1 MEAGLGNNPFYV
13 WQSLLAARDLIREG
27 SIWQVGDG
35 RTIEVSTHKWLS
47 HKPVFIGEPQP
58 NLMVSE
64 LIDENS
70 RQWDREKPFDL
81 FAYHTRMEIMVIPL
95 SRVASRDK
103 LNWKENKRKV
113 FSVKSTYQVALRLKQ
128 LDYVEHSTAARDRPI
143 WNKIWSLKVPPK
155 VKNFMWRACSNILP
169 TRDNLHRRKLHVEPM
184 CGFCCQNSKT
194 AEHVLW
200 TCPFA
205 RNVWA
210 LCRGKLQKCSNVA
223 IDFFSLFQLLV
234 DRLECDELKKW
245 AMVSWALWTARNKFY
260 FERTQWHPKR
270 ILGEALGY
278 LREYHRLCNSQ
289 R

>member
-1 MEAGLGNNPFYV
+1 M
-13 WQSLLAARDLIREG
+13 REG

-155 VKNFMWRACSNILP
+155 VKNFIWRAYSNLCQPEIIYIGGSCMWSQCVVSAVRTQKQPSMCYGPALLP
-169 TRDNLHRRKLHVEPM
+169 GTYGHYVE
-184 CGFCCQNSKT
+184 GNSKN
-194 AEHVLW
+194 A
-200 TCPFA
+200 P
-205 RNVWA
+205 
-210 LCRGKLQKCSNVA
+210 
-223 IDFFSLFQLLV
+223 
-234 DRLECDELKKW
+234 
-245 AMVSWALWTARNKFY
+245 M
-260 FERTQWHPKR
+260 
-270 ILGEALGY
+270 
-278 LREYHRLCNSQ
+278 
-289 R
+289 

>member
-1 MEAGLGNNPFYV
+1 MEAGLGNNPSYV
-13 WQSLLAARDLIREG
+13 WQSLLAARDLMREG

-81 FAYHTRMEIMVIPL
+81 FAYHTWMEIMVIPL

-103 LNWKENKRKV
+103 LNWKENKGKV
-113 FSVKSTYQVALRLKQ
+113 FSMKSTYQVALRLKQ

-169 TRDNLHRRKLHVEPM
+169 TRDNLHRRKLHVEPR
-184 CGFCCQNSKT
+184 CGFCC
-194 AEHVLW
+194 
-200 TCPFA
+200 
-205 RNVWA
+205 
-210 LCRGKLQKCSNVA
+210 
-223 IDFFSLFQLLV
+223 
-234 DRLECDELKKW
+234 
-245 AMVSWALWTARNKFY
+245 
-260 FERTQWHPKR
+260 
-270 ILGEALGY
+270 
-278 LREYHRLCNSQ
+278 
-289 R
+289 